1 MKLTLNFLAGG
12 PQAGFMLAK
21 KLGYYKDAGID
32 LTIEEGKGSATT
44 AQQVATGQTD
54 VGFADAPA
62 AMQIRSKGA
71 PLKIIAPMLQTNGFA
86 IISIEGS
93 GIKSP
98 KDLVGKKLAVQP
110 GTAQTTLLDAILAEN
125 KLDKAKLD
133 IVNIDPAALVG
144 ALLEKKVDAILAG
157 ADFQSVQMRDRGFKV
172 NDILYRDVGVPTVGL
187 SIIARDDRLKESPDL
202 YRQVRRGEPQGLG
215 RSAQE
220 SRRRGGGGHRAIP
233 VREQGSD
240 PEAAQCRP
248 DAGLRTRRRLART
261 GARQEL
267 ADRRFDL
274 LTMYLNLPKDKPIR
288 RLLQQRFPAGERAEV
303 LTMARRRSRSRARTG
318 RGSGRRLDR
327 RPRRRQAVRRPRA
340 ACSPHSR
347 TCRSTYAAAN
357 S

>member
-21 KLGYYKDAGID
+21 KLGYYKDVGID

-71 PLKIIAPMLQTNGFA
+71 PLKIIAPILQTNGFA

-110 GTAQTTLLDAILAEN
+110 GTAQTTLLDAIFAEN

-202 YRQVRRGEPQGLG
+202 YRNFVAASLKGWDEARKNPDAAAAAVIEQFPSASKDQILKQLNVDLMLVCAPGATSLG
-215 RSAQE
+215 R
-220 SRRRGGGGHRAIP
+220 
-233 VREQGSD
+233 V
-240 PEAAQCRP
+240 P
-248 DAGLRTRRRLART
+248 DKNWQTT
-261 GARQEL
+261 
-267 ADRRFDL
+267 FDL
-274 LTMYLNLPKDKPIR
+274 LTMYLNLPKDKPIGDYYSKDF
-288 RLLQQRFPAGERAEV
+288 LPANA
-303 LTMARRRSRSRARTG
+303 
-318 RGSGRRLDR
+318 
-327 RPRRRQAVRRPRA
+327 PK
-340 ACSPHSR
+340 C
-347 TCRSTYAAAN
+347 
-357 S
+357 

>member
-1 MKLTLNFLAGG
+1 MKKVLVAVSVAIFVALAMPVSAQQRKPMKLTLNFLAGG
-12 PQAGFMLAK
+12 PQAGFMIAK
-21 KLGYYKDAGID
+21 KLGYYKDVGID

-71 PLKIIAPMLQTNGFA
+71 PVKIIAPILQTNGFA

-125 KLDKAKLD
+125 KLDKGKLD

-202 YRQVRRGEPQGLG
+202 YQKFVAASLRGWDEARKNPDAASAAVIEQFPSASKDQILKQLNVDLMLVCAPGAVSLG
-215 RSAQE
+215 R
-220 SRRRGGGGHRAIP
+220 
-233 VREQGSD
+233 V
-240 PEAAQCRP
+240 P
-248 DAGLRTRRRLART
+248 DKNWQIT
-261 GARQEL
+261 
-267 ADRRFDL
+267 FDL
-274 LTMYLNLPKDKPIR
+274 LTMYLNLPKEKPITDYYSTDF
-288 RLLQQRFPAGERAEV
+288 LPANA
-303 LTMARRRSRSRARTG
+303 
-318 RGSGRRLDR
+318 
-327 RPRRRQAVRRPRA
+327 PK
-340 ACSPHSR
+340 C
-347 TCRSTYAAAN
+347 
-357 S
+357 